1 MSQNP
6 QKSDVTDYSKTL
18 FLPQT
23 DFPMRAG
30 LPQREP
36 EILKYWNEIDL
47 YGKLRQSAAGRAKF
61 VLHDGPPYA
70 NGNIH
75 IGHALNKILKDV
87 VTKSQQML
95 GFDSNYVPGW
105 DCHGLPIEW
114 KIEEENYR
122 SKGRQKPD
130 FRDSTAMVEFRKEC
144 RAYATHW
151 LNVQREEF
159 KRLGIIGDWDHPY
172 ATMSYPAEAQIAR
185 ELMKFAANG
194 TLYRGSKPVMWS
206 VVEKTALAEAEVEY
220 EDYTS
225 DMVWV
230 KFPITS
236 PAHGALAN
244 ASVVIW
250 TTTPWTL
257 PGNRAISFS
266 PKIAYGLYEVTD
278 APEDNWAKN
287 GDLLILADALAES
300 VFKQARVTA
309 YAKLRDL
316 PADTLDAVECAHPLK
331 GFEGG
336 YDFTVPLLP
345 GDHVT
350 DDTGTGFVH
359 TAPGHG
365 REDFD
370 VWTANAR
377 ELEPRGINTTIPY
390 TVDENGAFTDHAPG
404 FTGKRV
410 LNDKGEKGDAN
421 ESVIKALVERGML
434 LARGRLKHQYPH
446 SWRSKKPVIFRNTPQ
461 WFIAMDKDIA
471 DHGESKPGDT
481 LRARALRAIS
491 VTQWVPPAGQNRI
504 NGMIAGRPDW
514 VISRQR
520 AWGVPIAVFVREK
533 GDGTAEILQDE
544 MVNQRITE
552 AFSEEGADA
561 WYMDGARERFLGSRA
576 GEDWK
581 KVDDICD
588 VWFDSGSTHAF
599 VLEDRQN
606 FPSLGNIVRKI
617 DGGDDTVMYLEGSD
631 QHRGW
636 FHSSLLE
643 SCGTRGRAPYDVVL
657 THGFT
662 LDENGR
668 KMSKSLGNTVEPQ
681 KVMKDSGADI
691 LRLWV
696 CATDYADDQRI
707 GPEILKNTIETYR
720 KLRNSIRWMLGTL
733 HHFNPADAV
742 AYADMPELERLMLHE
757 LAGRAAIVRQAY
769 AEFDYKTVV
778 ATLSAFMNTELSAFY
793 FDIRKDTLYCDPPS
807 SVARKAAL
815 STIDIICDAILRWL
829 APVLSFTT
837 DEAWRMYNPNAEP
850 SVHLTLL
857 PEGLEQFR
865 DDVLATK
872 WETIRN
878 VRRVVTGAL
887 ELERA
892 AKNIGSSLEASPLV
906 YVSDQNIFNTLFDI
920 DLAEVCITSNA
931 MVTNDEAPDSAFK
944 LADVPGV
951 AVVVEKAVGTKCA
964 RSWKILPTVGED
976 AEYPDVSPRDAQ
988 ALREWKA
995 LAEGDQ
1001 PVEAPAEPVTLIET
1015 QQPAQEPLEATP
1027 EPAASESETAT
1038 KPARKVR
1045 AKKILAATQVD
1056 EAESA
1061 GNTRK
1066 IAAASKAAE
1075 ANAPAEAKAKK
1086 AKAGKSKAKKA
1097 SAKKPAAKKA
1107 VAKKAKAKKAK
1118 TKRASAKKSKAKA
1131 SKSGK
1136 ASSAAK
1142 GTKKRAAKAA
1152 AKKAAKKKAG
1162 KKAGRKS
1169 VASKPK
1175 KTKKKAR

>member
-1 MSQNP
+1 MSEKP
-6 QKSDVTDYSKTL
+6 QKSDASDYSKTL

-23 DFPMRAG
+23 EFPMRAG

-36 EILKYWNEIDL
+36 EILKRWNEIGL
-47 YGKLRQSAAGRAKF
+47 YEQLRKAATGRAKF

-122 SKGRQKPD
+122 SKGKTKPD
-130 FRDSTAMVEFRKEC
+130 FRDSAAMVAFRKEC
-144 RAYATHW
+144 RAYAAHW
-151 LNVQREEF
+151 LDVQREEF
-159 KRLGIIGDWDHPY
+159 KRLGIIGDWDNRY
-172 ATMSYPAEAQIAR
+172 ATMDYFAEAAIAR

-230 KFPITS
+230 KFPVKS
-236 PAHGALAN
+236 PAHGVLAA

-266 PKIAYGLYEVTD
+266 PKISYGVYKVTD
-278 APEDNWAKN
+278 AAADNWAKT

-309 YAKLRDL
+309 YEKVRDL
-316 PADTLDAVECAHPLK
+316 PNETLDAVECSHPLK
-331 GFEGG
+331 GLGDG
-336 YDFTVPLLP
+336 YEFTVPLLE

-370 VWTANAR
+370 VWMANAR
-377 ELEPRGINTTIPY
+377 ELESRGINTTIPY
-390 TVDENGAFTDHAPG
+390 TVDENGAFTDQAPG

-410 LNDKGEKGDAN
+410 INDKGEKGDAN
-421 ESVIKALVERGML
+421 EAVIKALVEAGML

-461 WFIAMDKDIA
+461 WFIAMDKPINDA
-471 DHGESKPGDT
+471 NDKNT
-481 LRARALRAIS
+481 LRARALHAIS
-491 VTQWVPPAGQNRI
+491 IAQWVPPSGQNRI
-504 NGMIAGRPDW
+504 NGMVNSKPDW

-533 GDGTAEILQDE
+533 GDGSAEILQDE
-544 MVNQRITE
+544 IINQRIVE
-552 AFSEEGADA
+552 AFMEEGADA
-561 WYMDGARERFLGSRA
+561 WYMEGARERFLGSRA
-576 GEDWK
+576 GEGWK
-581 KVDDICD
+581 KIDDICD

-599 VLEDRQN
+599 VLEDRQH
-606 FPSLGNIVRKI
+606 FPNLGNIVRKI
-617 DGGDDTVMYLEGSD
+617 DGGADTVMYLEGSD

-636 FHSSLLE
+636 FQSSLLE
-643 SCGTRGRAPYDVVL
+643 SCGTRGRAPFDVVL

-668 KMSKSLGNTVEPQ
+668 KMSKSVGNTVEPQ
-681 KVMKDSGADI
+681 KIIAQSGADI

-733 HHFNPADAV
+733 HHFKRDEAI
-742 AYADMPELERLMLHE
+742 AYAEMPELERLMLHQ
-757 LAGRAAIVRQAY
+757 LADQATIVRQAY

-778 ATLSAFMNTELSAFY
+778 ASLSAFMNTELSAFY

-807 SVARKAAL
+807 SPARKAAL
-815 STIDIICDAILRWL
+815 TAIDTICDAILKWL
-829 APVLSFTT
+829 APVLSFTCE
-837 DEAWRMYNPNAEP
+837 EAWRMYKPDAEP
-850 SVHLTLL
+850 SVHLTLF
-857 PEGLEQFR
+857 PQTFDDFR
-865 DDVLATK
+865 DDAACREVGD
-872 WETIRN
+872 RPRCPP
-878 VRRVVTGAL
+878 RRHR
-887 ELERA
+887 RA
-892 AKNIGSSLEASPLV
+892 GSRARRQADRLV
-906 YVSDQNIFNTLFDI
+906 
-920 DLAEVCITSNA
+920 A
-931 MVTNDEAPDSAFK
+931 
-944 LADVPGV
+944 G
-951 AVVVEKAVGTKCA
+951 G
-964 RSWKILPTVGED
+964 
-976 AEYPDVSPRDAQ
+976 
-988 ALREWKA
+988 
-995 LAEGDQ
+995 
-1001 PVEAPAEPVTLIET
+1001 
-1015 QQPAQEPLEATP
+1015 
-1027 EPAASESETAT
+1027 
-1038 KPARKVR
+1038 
-1045 AKKILAATQVD
+1045 LAAGLHLRQEDFRHPV
-1056 EAESA
+1056 
-1061 GNTRK
+1061 
-1066 IAAASKAAE
+1066 
-1075 ANAPAEAKAKK
+1075 
-1086 AKAGKSKAKKA
+1086 
-1097 SAKKPAAKKA
+1097 
-1107 VAKKAKAKKAK
+1107 
-1118 TKRASAKKSKAKA
+1118 
-1131 SKSGK
+1131 
-1136 ASSAAK
+1136 
-1142 GTKKRAAKAA
+1142 
-1152 AKKAAKKKAG
+1152 
-1162 KKAGRKS
+1162 
-1169 VASKPK
+1169 
-1175 KTKKKAR
+1175 

>member
-6 QKSDVTDYSKTL
+6 QKSEAAHYSKTL

-36 EILKYWNEIDL
+36 EILNYWNKIDL
-47 YGKLRQSAAGRAKF
+47 YEKLRKDAEGRAKF

-122 SKGRQKPD
+122 SKGKQKPD
-130 FRDSTAMVEFRKEC
+130 FRDSTAMVAFRKEC

-172 ATMSYPAEAQIAR
+172 ATMDYAAEAQIAR

-230 KFPITS
+230 KFPVTS
-236 PAHGALAN
+236 PAHGVLAE

-266 PKIAYGLYEVTD
+266 PKIAYGLYKITD
-278 APEDNWAKN
+278 APADNWAKT
-287 GDLLILADALAES
+287 GDLLILADALAAE

-309 YAKLRDL
+309 FEKVRDL
-316 PADTLDAVECAHPLK
+316 PGDTLDAVECAHPLR
-331 GFEGG
+331 GFGGG
-336 YDFTVPLLP
+336 YEFTVPLLP

-370 VWTANAR
+370 VWTANTR
-377 ELEPRGINTTIPY
+377 ELDQRGINTAIPY
-390 TVDENGAFTDHAPG
+390 TVDENGAYTDHAPG

-410 LNDKGEKGDAN
+410 INDKGEKGDAN
-421 ESVIKALVERGML
+421 EAVIKALVEAGRL

-461 WFIAMDKDIA
+461 WFIAMDKDIVDDGKA
-471 DHGESKPGDT
+471 KPGDT
-481 LRARALRAIS
+481 LRARALHAIS
-491 VTQWVPPAGQNRI
+491 VTQWVPPSGQNRI

-520 AWGVPIAVFVREK
+520 AWGVPIAVFVREN
-533 GDGTAEILQDE
+533 GDGSAEILQDE
-544 MVNQRITE
+544 IVNQRIVE
-552 AFSEEGADA
+552 AFMEEGADA
-561 WYMDGARERFLGSRA
+561 WYVDGARERFLGARA
-576 GEDWK
+576 SEEWK

-606 FPSLGNIVRKI
+606 FPNLGNIVRKI

-643 SCGTRGRAPYDVVL
+643 SAGTRGRAPYDVVL

-733 HHFNPADAV
+733 HHFNPTDTV
-742 AYADMPELERLMLHE
+742 AHADMPELERLMLHE
-757 LAGRAAIVRQAY
+757 LAKRATIVRQAY

-778 ATLSAFMNTELSAFY
+778 ATLAAFMNTELSAFY
-793 FDIRKDTLYCDPPS
+793 FDIRKDALYCDPPS
-807 SVARKAAL
+807 SVTRKAAL
-815 STIDIICDAILRWL
+815 TAIDIICDAILRWL

-837 DEAWRMYNPNAEP
+837 EEAWRMYRPDAEP
-850 SVHLTLL
+850 SVHLTLF
-857 PEGLEQFR
+857 PEGFDQFR
-865 DDVLATK
+865 DDALAAR

-906 YVSDQNIFNTLFDI
+906 YVSDANIFNTLFDV

-931 MVTNDEAPDSAFK
+931 MATNEDAPDGAFT
-944 LADVPGV
+944 LPDVPGV

-995 LAEGDQ
+995 LATGEKPADAVEEPAALVMVVETQ
-1001 PVEAPAEPVTLIET
+1001 PVEPEQPSREAPT
-1015 QQPAQEPLEATP
+1015 QAV
-1027 EPAASESETAT
+1027 SETVSPA

-1045 AKKILAATQVD
+1045 A
-1056 EAESA
+1056 
-1061 GNTRK
+1061 RK
-1066 IAAASKAAE
+1066 IVESTDAVKAD
-1075 ANAPAEAKAKK
+1075 APIKAKK
-1086 AKAGKSKAKKA
+1086 AA
-1097 SAKKPAAKKA
+1097 AAKKA
-1107 VAKKAKAKKAK
+1107 VEAAEPKAKKAKAKKAK
-1118 TKRASAKKSKAKA
+1118 TAPKKAAAKKAKTNKKAAKSKKT
-1131 SKSGK
+1131 
-1136 ASSAAK
+1136 SSTTK
-1142 GTKKRAAKAA
+1142 GTKKAATKKAA
-1152 AKKAAKKKAG
+1152 AKKAAAKRTAKKAS
-1162 KKAGRKS
+1162 KKNAGRKPS
-1169 VASKPK
+1169 KKPPAAKASK
-1175 KTKKKAR
+1175 KKKRAR

>member
-1 MSQNP
+1 MSEKPHEKP
-6 QKSDVTDYSKTL
+6 QKSDAKDYSKTL

-23 DFPMRAG
+23 EFPMRAG

-36 EILKYWNEIDL
+36 GLLQRWNEIGL
-47 YGKLRQSAAGRAKF
+47 YEKLRETARGRAKF

-75 IGHALNKILKDV
+75 IGTALNKILKDL

-114 KIEEENYR
+114 KVEEENYR
-122 SKGRQKPD
+122 SKGKAKPD
-130 FRDSTAMVEFRKEC
+130 FRDPAAMVAFRREC

-159 KRLGIIGDWDHPY
+159 KRLGVIGDWDHPY

-225 DMVWV
+225 DTVWV

-236 PAHGALAN
+236 PAHGALAK
-244 ASVVIW
+244 AAIVIW

-266 PKIAYGLYEVTD
+266 PKIAYGLYKVTD
-278 APEDNWAKN
+278 APADNWAKT
-287 GDLLILADALAES
+287 GDLLVLADALAES

-309 YAKLRDL
+309 FEKVRDV
-316 PADTLDAVECAHPLK
+316 PADTLDAVECAHPLQ
-331 GFEGG
+331 GLGGG
-336 YDFTVPLLP
+336 YGFTVPLLS

-350 DDTGTGFVH
+350 DEAGTGFVH
-359 TAPGHG
+359 TAPSHG

-377 ELEPRGINTTIPY
+377 ELESRGITTAIPY
-390 TVDENGAFTDHAPG
+390 TVDENGAFTDQAPG
-404 FTGKRV
+404 FAGKRV
-410 LNDKGEKGDAN
+410 INDKGDKGDAN
-421 ESVIKALVERGML
+421 EAVIKALVDAGML

-471 DHGESKPGDT
+471 NGDAKKGDT
-481 LRARALRAIS
+481 LRARALQAIA

-504 NGMIAGRPDW
+504 TGMIEARPDW

-533 GDGTAEILQDE
+533 GDGSAEILQNED
-544 MVNQRITE
+544 VNKRIGD
-552 AFSEEGADA
+552 AFEKEGADA
-561 WYMDGARERFLGSRA
+561 WYMDGARERFLGSLVN
-576 GEDWK
+576 EDWQ
-581 KVDDICD
+581 KVDDILD

-599 VLEDRQN
+599 VLEDPVH
-606 FPSLGNIVRKI
+606 FPGLAGIRRKV
-617 DGGDDTVMYLEGSD
+617 DGGADTVMYLEGSD

-662 LDENGR
+662 QDEHGR

-681 KVMKDSGADI
+681 AVIKESGADI

-696 CATDYADDQRI
+696 AASDYTDDQRI

-720 KLRNSIRWMLGTL
+720 KLRNTIRWMLGTL
-733 HHFNPADAV
+733 HHFKPADAV
-742 AYADMPELERLMLHE
+742 AYADMPELERLMLHQ
-757 LAGRAAIVRQAY
+757 LAEQAKIVRLAY
-769 AEFDYKTVV
+769 TEFDYKTVV
-778 ATLSAFMNTELSAFY
+778 ATLSAFLNSELSAFY

-815 STIDIICDAILRWL
+815 TTIEMLCDATLKWL
-829 APVLSFTT
+829 APILSFTC
-837 DEAWRMYNPNAEP
+837 DEAWRMYKPDAEP
-850 SVHLTLL
+850 SVHLTLF
-857 PEGLEQFR
+857 PVGFDDFR
-865 DDVLATK
+865 DDRLAAK
-872 WETIRN
+872 WQIIRD

-892 AKNIGSSLEASPLV
+892 AKKIGSSLEASPLV
-906 YVSDQNIFNTLFDI
+906 YVSDKAIFTTLFDV

-931 MVTNDEAPDSAFK
+931 MVTNEDAPADAFR
-944 LADVPGV
+944 LPDVPGV
-951 AVVVEKAVGTKCA
+951 AVVVELAAGTKCA

-995 LAEGDQ
+995 LG
-1001 PVEAPAEPVTLIET
+1001 V
-1015 QQPAQEPLEATP
+1015 
-1027 EPAASESETAT
+1027 
-1038 KPARKVR
+1038 
-1045 AKKILAATQVD
+1045 
-1056 EAESA
+1056 
-1061 GNTRK
+1061 
-1066 IAAASKAAE
+1066 
-1075 ANAPAEAKAKK
+1075 
-1086 AKAGKSKAKKA
+1086 
-1097 SAKKPAAKKA
+1097 
-1107 VAKKAKAKKAK
+1107 
-1118 TKRASAKKSKAKA
+1118 
-1131 SKSGK
+1131 
-1136 ASSAAK
+1136 
-1142 GTKKRAAKAA
+1142 
-1152 AKKAAKKKAG
+1152 
-1162 KKAGRKS
+1162 S
-1169 VASKPK
+1169 V
-1175 KTKKKAR
+1175 